1 MQHLVIGCEKLTQK
15 EYKRRRNNV
24 AKKVHWDLSKK
35 NGLEKWYEHVPERVV
50 ENKEVKVLWDI
61 DVQCDNVMEAK
72 RPDIILIDKK
82 QPKRIIIDNAVPADV
97 RVGEKEREKM
107 EKYHDLKREIGRLWE
122 LKMVEVLPVVIGALG
137 CVRKKSDGWI
147 EKLRITKN
155 VGVMQIL
162 HC

>member
-107 EKYHDLKREIGRLWE
+107 EKYQDLKREIERLWKIRME
-122 LKMVEVLPVVIGALG
+122 EVLPVVKESLK
-137 CVRKKSDGWI
+137 VSQKSLMGG
-147 EKLRITKN
+147 ER
-155 VGVMQIL
+155 
-162 HC
+162 